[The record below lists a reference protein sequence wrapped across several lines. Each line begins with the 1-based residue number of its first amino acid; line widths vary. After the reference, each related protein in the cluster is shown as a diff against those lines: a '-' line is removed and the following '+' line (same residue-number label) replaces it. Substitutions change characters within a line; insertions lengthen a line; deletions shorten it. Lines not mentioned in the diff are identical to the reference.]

1 MTVKNRRE
9 LKQKYRTGAQPT
21 AQDYADLIDSGFNA
35 VDDGIFKPIEPHL
48 PLRIKGNGSS
58 LSVLD
63 LYDDA
68 THNWRFGLMSGIDS
82 GFNIADAAGSS
93 HLFMESGSGNLG
105 LGSTKPKA
113 KLHIN
118 QSAALGDALYVQ
130 DSAADLTPTR
140 ISNAGH
146 FYISSLKDGE
156 DGGPLKDASL
166 YVNGDFHLVDETS
179 DKSYLHVNKKGVMS
193 VNGEAVGNAP
203 FFQVNCGSKFVGDVL
218 ITGKLTVEQQME
230 IKATVGA
237 DGQTIKLGDSIGDQ
251 VEVPGK
257 LNSGTSQP
265 LQINDSIQ
273 LNETHSVSKISNN
286 LIANNSNPAVDTLLT
301 EFAIHQVLPRGSII
315 MWSGSNVPSGWALC
329 DGQSNT
335 PDLRG
340 RFIICAGQGN
350 SLTNRPLGVGG
361 GAEQVTLSMAN
372 MPAHKHDVSDSG
384 HNHGVNDSGHG
395 HSIYDPGHSHY
406 LDLDDSGG
414 GGGVDDAGESSEG
427 GTSTSGS
434 TTGISINSSTT
445 GITLDSARASISET
459 SKGNGQA
466 FSNLPPFYSLAFL
479 MKMTG

>member
-203 FFQVNCGSKFVGDVL
+203 FFQVNCGSKFVGDMEVTQGFVFSGHTHL
-218 ITGKLTVEQQME
+218 DGDLLVKGKLTVEKEME
-230 IKATVGA
+230 IKATIGA
-237 DGQTIKLGDSIGDQ
+237 NGQTIKLGDSSGDQ
-251 VEVPGK
+251 VELPGK
-257 LNSGTSQP
+257 LNSGTAQP
-265 LQINDSIQ
+265 LEINDGLKITDSLQ
-273 LNETHSVSKISNN
+273 LGSSQTVSTISNA
-286 LIANNSNPAVDTLLT
+286 LGSGTSSSSLLT
-301 EFAIHQVLPRGSII
+301 ELAIHKMLPKGSII
-315 MWSGSNVPSGWALC
+315 MWSGNTVPSGWGLC
-329 DGQSNT
+329 DGGTHNGVTT
-335 PDLRG
+335 PNLKN
-340 RFIICAGQGN
+340 RFIVGAGDDYNLGATGGVN
-350 SLTNRPLGVGG
+350 TVTLT
-361 GAEQVTLSMAN
+361 AEQSG
-372 MPAHKHDVSDSG
+372 MPAHSVSGSTNSTGRHDHSYTDVYINENSDSG
-384 HNHGVNDSGHG
+384 DYADGDGTGQYGRSKYTGYAGEHS
-395 HSIYDPGHSHY
+395 HSININISKQNASQSHENRPPY
-406 LDLDDSGG
+406 YALSYIMK
-414 GGGVDDAGESSEG
+414 
-427 GTSTSGS
+427 
-434 TTGISINSSTT
+434 TTG
-445 GITLDSARASISET
+445 
-459 SKGNGQA
+459 
-466 FSNLPPFYSLAFL
+466 
-479 MKMTG
+479 